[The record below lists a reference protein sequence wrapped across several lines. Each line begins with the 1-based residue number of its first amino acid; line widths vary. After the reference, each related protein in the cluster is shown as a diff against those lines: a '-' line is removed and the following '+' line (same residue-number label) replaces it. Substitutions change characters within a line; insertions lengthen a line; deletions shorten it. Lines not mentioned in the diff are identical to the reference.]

1 MDSINGILKLF
12 GVWAIGLRCR
22 MIKKNIT
29 FKLTIGFLLIVV
41 VSTLFIG
48 IIASNMFN
56 NNIYEVKKSNMQ
68 KHATAISETIS
79 PYINNVSNTEEL
91 IKTID
96 LINNIDNA
104 EVWVLDNQGQIIN
117 NSDKDKQFDDQKVS
131 EQYRDI
137 IKKALEGAESY
148 DQIYNPNSN
157 QDMMIVAV
165 PIKDGNNVIGAIVLN
180 SSIVDLVNSMNKF
193 FYILTFIVFGEIILV
208 GFLGYYFSK
217 SISMPLK
224 KINISAL
231 ELARGHY
238 GIKTNIYQR
247 DEIGELSSSF
257 DLLSLKLEYTIKKL
271 FEERDKLKNIITS
284 ISEGILALDTSY
296 GIINI
301 NKASKEL
308 LLDKASEEDIEIIKI
323 LNELAIINEFNSA
336 IQNDQKKSII
346 KEHNGKILDFSISP
360 IKNNLDEIIGGVI
373 LIQDISEKE
382 KLEQMRKDFISNVS
396 HEFRTPL
403 TVIKGNLES
412 IVDGMTKPEN
422 INETAVTLIKEVNRL
437 ERMVRDLLNLS
448 RLDSGKL
455 ELNFDM
461 LDINML
467 INDTIRSLKPLLNR
481 KEIELDL
488 SLQKDLPIILND
500 YDKLKQLII
509 IFLDNAIKFSEIQGE
524 IVISTYSE
532 VNKIFIAIKDNAI
545 GIPKDELKYLGEK
558 FYKADKA
565 RKSNIEG
572 TGLGLSIAKRLVKA
586 LNGEFSVESYLGKGT
601 TITISFLINK

>member
-1 MDSINGILKLF
+1 
-12 GVWAIGLRCR
+12 

-79 PYINNVSNTEEL
+79 PYINNASNTEEL

-117 NSDKDKQFDDQKVS
+117 DSDKDKQFDDQKVS

-193 FYILTFIVFGEIILV
+193 FYILTFIVFGEIIIV

-247 DEIGELSSSF
+247 DEIGELSGSF

-308 LLDKASEEDIEIIKI
+308 LLDKASEEDKEIIKI

-346 KEHNGKILDFSISP
+346 KEHNGKTLDFSISP

-373 LIQDISEKE
+373 LIQDISEQE

-455 ELNFDM
+455 ELDFDM

-481 KEIELDL
+481 KEIELNL
-488 SLQKDLPIILND
+488 SLQKDLPIIIND

-509 IFLDNAIKFSEIQGE
+509 IFLDNAIKFSEIKGK

-532 VNKIFIAIKDNAI
+532 VNKIFIAIKDNGI
-545 GIPKDELKYLGEK
+545 GISKDELKYLGEK

-586 LNGEFSVESYLGKGT
+586 LNGEFSVESDLGKGT
-601 TITISFLINK
+601 TITISFLINKL